1 MKTLIEEATTE
12 EKVYKDQIE
21 DMRKK
26 LNHMEHNYQKGMDS
40 LLPKEMESLRM
51 TIDPTPFTEKKS
63 HYTMRFSKKV
73 MNKLLGTA
81 MK

>member
-12 EKVYKDQIE
+12 EKVYKDQID

-40 LLPKEMESLRM
+40 LLPKEMESL
-51 TIDPTPFTEKKS
+51 K
-63 HYTMRFSKKV
+63 
-73 MNKLLGTA
+73 
-81 MK
+81 